1 MVIKIIKQGGKFIT
15 IVVGMGISMKLGM
28 IDNAGLALCA
38 GDVTDDYLTNQSYTQ
53 VTISSYQPPNS
64 IAELRNQIY
73 YANHLISRKPSA
85 AEVNQLTQIQKNVNL
100 VLQDR
105 NATFNLSAEDKKP
118 FSVWLTRQND
128 RVEKMIYDAKEI
140 NQQYFL
146 AQSASDGGLDLR
158 SDNLQRWRLGRA
170 NHTVSDRQLL
180 ERNDLVPTNIV
191 QLEHKMSK
199 YIQLREK
206 YSQAYGTTDTNNKQQ
221 LLDQLQRLYTTL
233 GIAYSHS
240 AINPAENNNG
250 ALLLTSAARANLKGW
265 LTLAA
270 YSTPDINIQV
280 DELKITAPPVTRSIP
295 PIAKAMSN
303 TVQFGASLPSDAW
316 YGQLYERTEMQR
328 AVMILQNGIRA
339 PEDLGLLMRYST
351 TLIEGNNQSQNE
363 IKQLQDIQ
371 RSLASYDIS
380 QLTQK
385 TQGEYETW
393 LVKRAEALDGF
404 LLSKTVVKEALK
416 DTSSN
421 IYPTLDSSSHP
432 STSSYP
438 ELQAEQ
444 PLNISPYPYGN
455 AAWRTMKP
463 FATLSYDQTM
473 EALEESVYCKRH
485 HLPIPQGLPAYL
497 AQASDF
503 WGSHYASMA
512 AKAVAKTSSMQAPMP
527 LPSAPAYISP
537 AQYQPDS
544 NVNPYGSIELENN
557 EQPTH
562 ARQAKELENYNK
574 LRDNKNI
581 AEKQEMGSANPEQN
595 EEIVEQLDSSS
606 DESESDAI
614 NDNLEENI
622 DKHYSQG

>member
-1 MVIKIIKQGGKFIT
+1 MVIKIIKQGRKILP
-15 IVVGMGISMKLGM
+15 IVLGIGISIKLGM

-85 AEVNQLTQIQKNVNL
+85 AEVNQITQIQKNVNL

-105 NATFNLSAEDKKP
+105 NATFHLSAEDKKP
-118 FSVWLTRQND
+118 FSVWLMRQND
-128 RVEKMIYDAKEI
+128 RVEKMIYDAQEI
-140 NQQYFL
+140 NPQYFL

-158 SDNLQRWRLGRA
+158 YDNLQRWQLGRA
-170 NHTVSDRQLL
+170 THSTVSDRQLL
-180 ERNDLVPTNIV
+180 ARNDIVPTNIV
-191 QLEHKMSK
+191 QLEHKMSR

-233 GIAYSHS
+233 EIAYSHS
-240 AINPAENNNG
+240 AINPAANNDG

-328 AVMILQNGIRA
+328 AVMILQNGIRT

-380 QLTQK
+380 QLTPK
-385 TQGEYETW
+385 TQGEYEH
-393 LVKRAEALDGF
+393 G
-404 LLSKTVVKEALK
+404 
-416 DTSSN
+416 
-421 IYPTLDSSSHP
+421 
-432 STSSYP
+432 
-438 ELQAEQ
+438 
-444 PLNISPYPYGN
+444 
-455 AAWRTMKP
+455 
-463 FATLSYDQTM
+463 
-473 EALEESVYCKRH
+473 
-485 HLPIPQGLPAYL
+485 
-497 AQASDF
+497 
-503 WGSHYASMA
+503 
-512 AKAVAKTSSMQAPMP
+512 
-527 LPSAPAYISP
+527 
-537 AQYQPDS
+537 
-544 NVNPYGSIELENN
+544 
-557 EQPTH
+557 
-562 ARQAKELENYNK
+562 
-574 LRDNKNI
+574 
-581 AEKQEMGSANPEQN
+581 
-595 EEIVEQLDSSS
+595 
-606 DESESDAI
+606 
-614 NDNLEENI
+614 
-622 DKHYSQG
+622 